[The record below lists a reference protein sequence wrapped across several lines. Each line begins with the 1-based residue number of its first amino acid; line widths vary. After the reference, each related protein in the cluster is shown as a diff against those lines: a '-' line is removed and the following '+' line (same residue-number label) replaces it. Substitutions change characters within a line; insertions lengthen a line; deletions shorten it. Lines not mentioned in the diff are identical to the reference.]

1 MDERPGYVL
10 VVDDD
15 EAVRFVLANTLRDH
29 GRTVVCAADGDE
41 ALEVMA
47 RPGLPL
53 IVVLDLMMPRMS
65 GWQVLDE
72 MEKNPRLARIPVV
85 VLTAFGSRSD
95 LPSGRSI
102 LHKPIEGPL
111 LLDLTDALLEQDQR
125 LAFSLSEPPT
135 DLMPRRMRPVRPLG
149 AGDG

>member
-1 MDERPGYVL
+1 MSELPGYLL

-15 EAVRFVLANTLRDH
+15 EAVRLVLATTLRDH
-29 GRTVVCAADGDE
+29 GRKVVCAADGDE
-41 ALEVMA
+41 ALDVMA
-47 RPGLPL
+47 RTELPL
-53 IVVLDLMMPRMS
+53 IVILDLMMPRRS

-72 MEKNPRLARIPVV
+72 MEKSPRLAHIPVV
-85 VLTAFGSRSD
+85 VLTAFGSRAD
-95 LPSGRSI
+95 LPRGRSI

-111 LLDLTDALLEQDQR
+111 LLDLTDALLDQDRR

-135 DLMPRRMRPVRPLG
+135 DLMPRRVRPIGPMG